1 MKFTFLVMTGLWVKD
16 ILVCLRYGLNHGSSL
31 GYRKSQLDWFLP
43 FSQGGVSRDA
53 EHYSEAQNVITSCFA
68 RQTGSACIFLPVIDW
83 FAPFSQEGA
92 FSGWQPKLRSLK
104 CENRANKPITG
115 RKMLALPVWGAKQE
129 VTPFWTSPLSSA
141 SRKTSFLRKRH

>member
-16 ILVCLRYGLNHGSSL
+16 ILVCLRYGLSWIMFGL
-31 GYRKSQLDWFLP
+31 QEKSAWLISCRFLR
-43 FSQGGVSRDA
+43 GVSRDA
-53 EHYSEAQNVITSCFA
+53 ENYGEAQNVVTSCFA